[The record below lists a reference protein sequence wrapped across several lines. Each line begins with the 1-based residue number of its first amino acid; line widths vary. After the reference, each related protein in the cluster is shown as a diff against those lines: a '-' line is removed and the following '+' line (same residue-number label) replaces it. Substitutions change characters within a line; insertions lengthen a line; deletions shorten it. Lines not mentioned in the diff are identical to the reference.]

1 MSHIDL
7 TVWPKNISNASHW
20 DRLLSCAEGPKVS
33 RVPHPFCFVTWMLP
47 SPVCCFHLANGPIRK
62 VGVRGASRVMG

>member
-7 TVWPKNISNASHW
+7 TVWTKNISNASHW

-33 RVPHPFCFVTWMLP
+33 RVPHPFCSIEL
-47 SPVCCFHLANGPIRK
+47 VCCFHLANGPICK
-62 VGVRGASRVMG
+62 VGVRGASRVIG